1 MPLKS
6 VLLDRKPP
14 ATARIP
20 KRSIVVECPAGK
32 PPKSLPPDPTPS
44 DIPRLAE
51 TGNTVEQGRSLPR
64 HSVISDGPSGK
75 VAHSRDTSISENNAP
90 KNLLSEPTP
99 SSFLQLGE
107 TDKAAKQLRPL
118 PPVPTDTEIAL
129 ADFPWL
135 LEEVHGETR
144 HGAAQPINFMPPQNL
159 TDTAIELVDIPRPLE
174 EVHEETRLEAAQ
186 PINLMPPQNP
196 TPYVA
201 ELTPLELAIVRHAAV
216 AILCRS
222 SLRNEI
228 DLDQILE
235 MLEVKR
241 QRFWEKLFK
250 PGNDR
255 KKKGV
260 LAHSQVGKV
269 HTKLYGWQVSSGC
282 R

>member
-6 VLLDRKPP
+6 VYLDRKLP

-20 KRSIVVECPAGK
+20 KRSIVVESPAGK
-32 PPKSLPPDPTPS
+32 SPKSLPPDPTPS

-99 SSFLQLGE
+99 SSFPQLGE

-129 ADFPWL
+129 ADIPWL
-135 LEEVHGETR
+135 
-144 HGAAQPINFMPPQNL
+144 
-159 TDTAIELVDIPRPLE
+159 LE

-201 ELTPLELAIVRHAAV
+201 ELTPLELAIVRHTAV